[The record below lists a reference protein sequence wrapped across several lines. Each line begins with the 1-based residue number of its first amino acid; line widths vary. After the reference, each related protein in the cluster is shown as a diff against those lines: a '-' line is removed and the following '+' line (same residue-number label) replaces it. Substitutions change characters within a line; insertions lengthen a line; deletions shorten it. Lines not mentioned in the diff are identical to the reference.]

1 MCVHICKRMYIYVR
15 FQRWQRFCSCFSSSS
30 HCSIPKSES
39 SFLTT
44 SNNMHLLW
52 RRGQRLGN
60 MIDRQ
65 NKGVQRLEPFV
76 PNADAKPPK
85 KRTKSSAKNQ
95 MADNKKN
102 NWQRRGNRLS
112 RTKQNGIESLKKGT
126 KRRAVSNRKALKKQR
141 TGRSRIYGNKRS
153 KRCEGK
159 RMKSKVCRG
168 RPSTRRGRQI
178 KYQRNTR
185 RRSLRKK
192 TEYSMQEKRQKEKE
206 KLLLEK
212 KRRHARRQDTS

>member
-1 MCVHICKRMYIYVR
+1 MVDMR
-15 FQRWQRFCSCFSSSS
+15 
-30 HCSIPKSES
+30 
-39 SFLTT
+39 
-44 SNNMHLLW
+44 
-52 RRGQRLGN
+52 
-60 MIDRQ
+60 

-112 RTKQNGIESLKKGT
+112 RTKQNGIESLKNGT

-141 TGRSRIYGNKRS
+141 IGRSRIYGNKSS

-192 TEYSMQEKRQKEKE
+192 QNIRCKKRGR
-206 KLLLEK
+206 K
-212 KRRHARRQDTS
+212 KRRNYCWKRKGGMRGGRTLPRTGDQEKFITPHLCRTKCYSERLF